1 MPTSPVKPLALAASA
16 SLMLLMGAP
25 ASADT
30 QKNVMFVLD
39 ASNSMWGQ
47 IDGKSKIEIAKAV
60 LKDLTTKMPAEAKL
74 GLIAYGHRFDRK
86 LNDCDDMELMNPIGH
101 FSTKEAD
108 NAFSFITPK
117 GQTPIAKTLQATADF
132 LLEQKGQDNTVVLI
146 SDGLES
152 CDGDPCAAAKA
163 LNDAGVTT
171 KIHVVGFDLSADQRA
186 KLECISKNGNGKMF
200 AANDAA
206 SLSDAMN
213 EVREDVAKPVE
224 EPVVVAQAPK
234 VEEPPK
240 VETVF
245 EDQFDGDDLAEGW
258 EVTNPNPDRYVAEDG
273 QLLMIAG
280 TPASNPAIEEMENVI
295 SHAGALPAGDWEIE
309 VKFKLEAQ
317 SGVEAFYFGA
327 RKDHEG
333 WIAAGIKPSMEYGQA
348 NIAAFLVKN
357 ETGKQARFDTNF
369 DGVGDSG
376 SQQST
381 QRWKSSGLGEKYGA
395 KDFVLIMKKTGRSYS
410 MSGTY
415 SNEGEEDYRTFKT
428 ENLNVL
434 RRKKNLFF
442 GFGLLSQGRDLQGEG
457 NVNIDYVRVRSL
469 ATQ

>member
-1 MPTSPVKPLALAASA
+1 MPAKLIKSMTLTVSA
-16 SLMLLMGAP
+16 TLMLFASAP

-47 IDGKSKIEIAKAV
+47 IDGKPKIEIAKAV
-60 LKDLTTKMPAEAKL
+60 LKDLSAKMPTGAKM

-101 FSTKEAD
+101 FSAAEAD
-108 NAFSFITPK
+108 NSFSFITPK
-117 GQTPIAKTLQATADF
+117 GQTPIANTLKESAAWLQD
-132 LLEQKGQDNTVVLI
+132 QKGQDNTVVLI

-171 KIHVVGFDLSADQRA
+171 KIHVVGFDLSAEQRA

-213 EVREDVAKPVE
+213 EVREDVAKPVA

-234 VEEPPK
+234 AEEPPK

-258 EVTNPNPDRYVAEDG
+258 EVGNPNPDRYIAEEG
-273 QLLMIAG
+273 ELLMIAG
-280 TPASNPAIEEMENVI
+280 VPAANPSMEQMENII
-295 SHAGALPAGDWEIE
+295 SHAGALPKGDWEIE
-309 VKFKLEAQ
+309 AKFRIEAQ
-317 SGVEAFYFGA
+317 QGTEGFYFGT
-327 RKDHEG
+327 RKDHEN
-333 WIAAGIKPSMEYGQA
+333 WIAAAIWPKMEGGRASMMA
-348 NIAAFLVKN
+348 SLVKN
-357 ETGKQARFDTNF
+357 ESGKRTGFDTIIESSR
-369 DGVGDSG
+369 DTAY
-376 SQQST
+376 QT
-381 QRWKSSGLGEKYGA
+381 TTERWKTHKLGDKYA
-395 KDFVLIMKKTGRSYS
+395 MKDFILILKKTGRSYS

-415 SNEGEEDYRTFKT
+415 SSENDPDYRTFQT
-428 ENLNVL
+428 ENLKML
-434 RRKKNLFF
+434 RAKKNLFF
-442 GFGLLSQGRDLQGEG
+442 GFGLHKQDAGLQGEG
-457 NVNIDYVRVRSL
+457 NALIDYVKVRKVEK
-469 ATQ
+469 

>member
-1 MPTSPVKPLALAASA
+1 MPAKLIKSMTLTATATLVLFIS
-16 SLMLLMGAP
+16 AP

-47 IDGKSKIEIAKAV
+47 IDGKPKIEIAKTV
-60 LKDLTTKMPAEAKL
+60 LKDLTTKMPAGAKM

-86 LNDCDDMELMNPIGH
+86 LNECDDMELMNPIGH

-117 GQTPIAKTLQATADF
+117 GQTPIANTLRESAGWLQ
-132 LLEQKGQDNTVVLI
+132 EQKGQDNTVVLI

-171 KIHVVGFDLSADQRA
+171 KIHVVGFDLSTEQRA

-213 EVREDVAKPVE
+213 EVRADVAK
-224 EPVVVAQAPK
+224 PVVVAQAPK

-240 VETVF
+240 YETVF
-245 EDQFDGDDLAEGW
+245 EDQFDGDNLAEGW
-258 EVTNPNPDRYVAEDG
+258 AVASPNPDRYIAEAG
-273 QLLMIAG
+273 ELLMIAG
-280 TPASNPAIEEMENVI
+280 APAGNPSMEDMTNVI
-295 SHAGALPAGDWEIE
+295 SHAGALPKGDWEIE
-309 VKFKLEAQ
+309 AKFRIEAQ
-317 SGVEAFYFGA
+317 QGTEAFYVGT
-327 RKDHEG
+327 RNDHEN
-333 WIAAGIKPSMEYGQA
+333 WIAAALWPKLEGGRVSMMTS
-348 NIAAFLVKN
+348 LVKN
-357 ETGKQARFDTNF
+357 ESGKRAGFDTIIESSK
-369 DGVGDSG
+369 DTGY
-376 SQQST
+376 QAT
-381 QRWKSSGLGEKYGA
+381 TERWKAHGLGEKYA
-395 KDFVLIMKKTGRSYS
+395 KRDFILILKKTGRSYS

-415 SNEGEEDYRTFKT
+415 SSENEPDYRTFKT
-428 ENLNVL
+428 ENLKML
-434 RRKKNLFF
+434 RAKKNLFF
-442 GFGLLSQGRDLQGEG
+442 AFGLNDQNKGLQGEG
-457 NVNIDYVRVRSL
+457 NVLIDYVRVRGL
-469 ATQ
+469 AAD